1 MKKIL
6 RRNQVMITALALMIV
21 IAGYLHFTGSQV
33 DKEDLIT
40 NDADL
45 VETSSVSVDGF
56 VEYDVNTGEELSNAD
71 LLDISEEDIAATD
84 LESLDSDYVQ
94 ADAGYV
100 DELNQ
105 VALTDL
111 DEEAA
116 EAISEDGSVT
126 DVSASTEDSNITE
139 VASSEDSTVSEIPGE
154 AVYTSSTA
162 VTSLSAARLQKEQ
175 TRARNKETL
184 LEIINN
190 VNISDEQKQEAI
202 DCMIEATQIA
212 EKESAAEILLE
223 AKGYTDAV
231 VSITGDEVD
240 VLVYGTT
247 LTDVQCAQ
255 IEDIVNRKTGMDAAS
270 IIITPVAPAQ

>member
-21 IAGYLHFTGSQV
+21 IAGYLHFTGSQIEQ
-33 DKEDLIT
+33 DDIIT
-40 NDADL
+40 NDTEM

-56 VEYDVNTGEELSNAD
+56 VEYDVNTGETLSTGE
-71 LLDISEEDIAATD
+71 LLDISDEDILATQTTD
-84 LESLDSDYVQ
+84 IQSLDTDYIQ
-94 ADAGYV
+94 ADAEYTEQLYEV
-100 DELNQ
+100 TM
-105 VALTDL
+105 TDA
-111 DEEAA
+111 DMA
-116 EAISEDGSVT
+116 ENGT
-126 DVSASTEDSNITE
+126 TE
-139 VASSEDSTVSEIPGE
+139 VETTTDDSTISEIPGE
-154 AVYTSSTA
+154 AVYTSNAA

-175 TRARNKETL
+175 TRARNKETF

-202 DCMIEATQIA
+202 DCMIEATRIA
-212 EKESAAEILLE
+212 ELESAAEILLE
-223 AKGYTDAV
+223 AKGYVDAV

-255 IEDIVNRKTGMDAAS
+255 IEDIVKRKTGMDAAG
-270 IIITPVAPAQ
+270 IIITPVAPVQ

>member
-1 MKKIL
+1 M
-6 RRNQVMITALALMIV
+6 
-21 IAGYLHFTGSQV
+21 
-33 DKEDLIT
+33 
-40 NDADL
+40 
-45 VETSSVSVDGF
+45 
-56 VEYDVNTGEELSNAD
+56 
-71 LLDISEEDIAATD
+71 
-84 LESLDSDYVQ
+84 
-94 ADAGYV
+94 
-100 DELNQ
+100 
-105 VALTDL
+105 
-111 DEEAA
+111 
-116 EAISEDGSVT
+116 
-126 DVSASTEDSNITE
+126 
-139 VASSEDSTVSEIPGE
+139 
-154 AVYTSSTA
+154 
-162 VTSLSAARLQKEQ
+162 TSLSAARLQKEQ

-255 IEDIVNRKTGMDAAS
+255 IEDIVKRKTGMDAAS

>member
-40 NDADL
+40 NGTDP
-45 VETSSVSVDGF
+45 VEASSVSVDGF
-56 VEYDVNTGEELSNAD
+56 VEYDAGTGEVSAAD
-71 LLDISEEDIAATD
+71 LLDISDEDIAAGTGTTD
-84 LESLDSDYVQ
+84 IESLDTDYVQ
-94 ADAGYV
+94 GDAAYTE
-100 DELNQ
+100 ELEQ
-105 VALTDL
+105 VAANDLEEASTGAL
-111 DEEAA
+111 DEAAAEGLDEAA
-116 EAISEDGSVT
+116 AEDY
-126 DVSASTEDSNITE
+126 
-139 VASSEDSTVSEIPGE
+139 TVSEIPGE

-175 TRARNKETL
+175 TRAKNKETL

-190 VNISDEQKQEAI
+190 VNIGDVQKQEAI
-202 DCMIEATQIA
+202 DCMIQATEIA

-231 VSITGDEVD
+231 VSITDDKVD

-247 LTDVQCAQ
+247 LTDAQCAQ
-255 IEDIVNRKTGMDAAS
+255 IEDIVKRKTGMEAS
-270 IIITPVAPAQ
+270 NIIITPVAPAQ

>member
-21 IAGYLHFTGSQV
+21 IAGYLHFTGNQI
-33 DKEDLIT
+33 DDQDLIH
-40 NDADL
+40 NDTEL

-56 VEYDVNTGEELSNAD
+56 VEYDVDTGETLSTSD
-71 LLDISEEDIAATD
+71 LLDISDEDIIADTAIMD
-84 LESLDSDYVQ
+84 VESSEIDYAQVESLDSDYVQ
-94 ADAGYV
+94 ADASYV
-100 DELNQ
+100 DELNE
-105 VALTDL
+105 VAM
-111 DEEAA
+111 
-116 EAISEDGSVT
+116 T
-126 DVSASTEDSNITE
+126 DVETTTD
-139 VASSEDSTVSEIPGE
+139 DSTISEIPGE
-154 AVYTSSTA
+154 AVYTSSAA

-190 VNISDEQKQEAI
+190 VNISDEQKQDAI
-202 DCMIEATQIA
+202 DCMIEATRIA
-212 EKESAAEILLE
+212 ERESAAEILLE

-231 VSITGDEVD
+231 VSITGDQVD

-255 IEDIVNRKTGMDAAS
+255 IEDIVKRKTEMDAAN

>member
-21 IAGYLHFTGSQV
+21 IAGYLHFTGSQM
-33 DKEDLIT
+33 DKDDLIT
-40 NDADL
+40 NDTDP
-45 VETSSVSVDGF
+45 VEASSVSVDGF
-56 VEYDVNTGEELSNAD
+56 VEYDVDTGEELSSAD
-71 LLDISEEDIAATD
+71 LMDISDEDIAAGTTD
-84 LESLDSDYVQ
+84 VESLDSDYAQ
-94 ADAGYV
+94 AETEYV

-105 VALTDL
+105 VALTGL

-116 EAISEDGSVT
+116 ETISEDNT
-126 DVSASTEDSNITE
+126 I
-139 VASSEDSTVSEIPGE
+139 SEIPGE

-175 TRARNKETL
+175 TRAKNKETL

-202 DCMIEATQIA
+202 DCMIEATEIA

-223 AKGYTDAV
+223 AKGYADAV
-231 VSITGDEVD
+231 VSITENEVD

-255 IEDIVNRKTGMDAAS
+255 IEDIVKRKTGMDAAS

>member
-1 MKKIL
+1 M
-6 RRNQVMITALALMIV
+6 
-21 IAGYLHFTGSQV
+21 
-33 DKEDLIT
+33 
-40 NDADL
+40 
-45 VETSSVSVDGF
+45 
-56 VEYDVNTGEELSNAD
+56 
-71 LLDISEEDIAATD
+71 
-84 LESLDSDYVQ
+84 
-94 ADAGYV
+94 
-100 DELNQ
+100 
-105 VALTDL
+105 TDL

-126 DVSASTEDSNITE
+126 DVSASTGDGSITE

-175 TRARNKETL
+175 TRARNKETM

-223 AKGYTDAV
+223 AKGYVDAV

-255 IEDIVNRKTGMDAAS
+255 IEDIVKRKTGMDAAS